1 MIEEVVLSPIAKEK
15 LEQLLQYLR
24 TEFSE
29 RTMRAFLSR
38 LEKSVL
44 AIQKYPESCPAS
56 LKVKSVRKCTVT
68 KQTVFF
74 YRVTKSRIEILTI
87 FDTRQHPAK
96 SKY

>member
-1 MIEEVVLSPIAKEK
+1 MIEEVVLSPVVREK
-15 LEQLLQYLR
+15 LEQLLHYLR

-29 RTMRAFLSR
+29 RTMLAFLSG

-56 LKVKSVRKCTVT
+56 LKVKSVRKCVVT
-68 KQTVFF
+68 KQTVFY
-74 YRVTKSRIEILTI
+74 YRVQKDRIEILTLS
-87 FDTRQHPAK
+87 DTRQHPAK